1 MKYRYGTTMPS
12 RKYELDQ
19 LDYEIIR
26 ALNTN
31 ARISA
36 ADIARETETNE
47 RTIRKRIEWLIEHK
61 VFRLTAILDP
71 DAFGYIT
78 AADFFL
84 EVTPS
89 QQEGLVKALLLMPEV
104 TYLAFGQDTNEIS
117 LQARFRNNDEMRE
130 FLRSKLPD
138 LAGVKVAGYALVPRI
153 LRNIDE
159 WVPRKDD
166 FTIKKMRNKNNKRDV

>member
-1 MKYRYGTTMPS
+1 VPS
-12 RKYELDQ
+12 RKYVPDQ

-26 ALNTN
+26 ALNAN
-31 ARISA
+31 ARISG
-36 ADIARETETNE
+36 ADIARLTGTNE

-61 VFRLTAILDP
+61 VFRLTTILDP
-71 DAFGYIT
+71 EAFGYGT

-89 QQEGLVKALLLMPEV
+89 QQEAIVETLLHMPEI
-104 TYLAFGQDTNEIS
+104 TYLALGQETNEIS
-117 LQARFRNNDEMRE
+117 LQARFRNIDEMRE

-159 WVPRKDD
+159 WVPPQDN
-166 FTIKKMRNKNNKRDV
+166 FTIGQR

>member
-1 MKYRYGTTMPS
+1 MPS
-12 RKYELDQ
+12 RKDELDQ

-26 ALNTN
+26 ALNAN

-36 ADIARETETNE
+36 ADISRLTGTNE

-71 DAFGYIT
+71 EAFGYGT

-89 QQEGLVKALLLMPEV
+89 QQEAIVETLLLMPEI

-117 LQARFRNNDEMRE
+117 LQARFSNNDEMRE
-130 FLRSKLPD
+130 FLRSTLAN

-159 WVPRKDD
+159 WVPVQGD
-166 FTIKKMRNKNNKRDV
+166 FTIRKI